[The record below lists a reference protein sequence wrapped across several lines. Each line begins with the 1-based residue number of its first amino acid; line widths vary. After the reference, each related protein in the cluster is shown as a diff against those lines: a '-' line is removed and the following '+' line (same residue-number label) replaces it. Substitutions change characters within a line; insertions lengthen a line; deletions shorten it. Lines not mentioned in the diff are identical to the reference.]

1 MAGKT
6 PGTGVTL
13 TAGASFALP
22 LQEYA
27 IQTMTAS
34 KHSNTDKS
42 GIARNR
48 KNNDTKKNNDTS
60 QIDDSSKTVNVVNPG
75 QHPAFAWDGDTLVLY
90 ILGKPSDKQDAIG
103 KIHGNQLR
111 VSVTA
116 APRAGKATD
125 HMVKF
130 LSKQFGVTPNDIE
143 VVSGRMN
150 VNKKLR
156 IKAPTQLPS
165 VIAPRTAS

>member
-1 MAGKT
+1 
-6 PGTGVTL
+6 
-13 TAGASFALP
+13 
-22 LQEYA
+22 
-27 IQTMTAS
+27 MTTS
-34 KHSNTDKS
+34 KHNTTDRS
-42 GIARNR
+42 GIARNK
-48 KNNDTKKNNDTS
+48 KNSDTKVTKDTNGSNDDTS
-60 QIDDSSKTVNVVNPG
+60 QSASAVNPG

-116 APRAGKATD
+116 APRSGKATD

-130 LSKQFGVTPNDIE
+130 LAKQFGVTPNDIE

-165 VIAPRTAS
+165 VIAPRSAS

>member
-1 MAGKT
+1 
-6 PGTGVTL
+6 
-13 TAGASFALP
+13 
-22 LQEYA
+22 
-27 IQTMTAS
+27 MTTS
-34 KHSNTDKS
+34 KHNTTDKS

-48 KNNDTKKNNDTS
+48 KNSDTKNANGSNDGTSKIDETS
-60 QIDDSSKTVNVVNPG
+60 QSTSAVNPG

-116 APRAGKATD
+116 APRSGKATD

-130 LSKQFGVTPNDIE
+130 LAKQFGVMPNDIE

-165 VIAPRTAS
+165 VIAPRTAP

>member
-1 MAGKT
+1 MATKNSNKQDRTEQLSAEAKT
-6 PGTGVTL
+6 D
-13 TAGASFALP
+13 
-22 LQEYA
+22 
-27 IQTMTAS
+27 
-34 KHSNTDKS
+34 H
-42 GIARNR
+42 
-48 KNNDTKKNNDTS
+48 
-60 QIDDSSKTVNVVNPG
+60 PG

-130 LSKQFGVTPNDIE
+130 LAKQFGVTPNDIE

-156 IKAPTQLPS
+156 IKAPRQLPS
-165 VIAPRTAS
+165 VIEPRAIP

>member
-1 MAGKT
+1 MATKKQGNKH
-6 PGTGVTL
+6 GT
-13 TAGASFALP
+13 
-22 LQEYA
+22 QHD
-27 IQTMTAS
+27 S
-34 KHSNTDKS
+34 KHDSTEKS
-42 GIARNR
+42 SAAI
-48 KNNDTKKNNDTS
+48 KS
-60 QIDDSSKTVNVVNPG
+60 ENPG

-125 HMVKF
+125 HMVRF
-130 LSKQFGVTPNDIE
+130 LAKQFGVTPNDIE

-156 IKAPTQLPS
+156 IKAPGQLPE
-165 VIAPRTAS
+165 VITARETP

>member
-1 MAGKT
+1 LHKT
-6 PGTGVTL
+6 RPLRVTL
-13 TAGASFALP
+13 TNGEPFTHH
-22 LQEYA
+22 LQGNA
-27 IQTMTAS
+27 IQIMTVS
-34 KHSNTDKS
+34 KHNTTDH
-42 GIARNR
+42 
-48 KNNDTKKNNDTS
+48 
-60 QIDDSSKTVNVVNPG
+60 PG

-90 ILGKPSDKQDAIG
+90 ILGKPGDKQDAIG

-116 APRAGKATD
+116 APRSGKATD
-125 HMVKF
+125 HMVRF
-130 LSKQFGVTPNDIE
+130 LAKQFGVTPNDIE

-165 VIAPRTAS
+165 VITARETP

>member
-1 MAGKT
+1 MAGANGKT
-6 PGTGVTL
+6 RSGRVTL
-13 TAGASFALP
+13 AHDEPFTHH
-22 LQEYA
+22 LQGNA
-27 IQTMTAS
+27 IQMTTS
-34 KHSNTDKS
+34 KHNSTD
-42 GIARNR
+42 
-48 KNNDTKKNNDTS
+48 
-60 QIDDSSKTVNVVNPG
+60 NPG
-75 QHPAFAWDGDTLVLY
+75 QHPPFAWDGDTLVLY

-116 APRAGKATD
+116 APRSGKATD
-125 HMVKF
+125 HMVRF
-130 LSKQFGVTPNDIE
+130 LAKQFGVTTADIE

-165 VIAPRTAS
+165 VITAREAP

>member
-1 MAGKT
+1 MLSTETSGDRQDQPANQTAQNGKT
-6 PGTGVTL
+6 RSGSVTL
-13 TAGASFALP
+13 AHGRPFTHHVQGNT
-22 LQEYA
+22 
-27 IQTMTAS
+27 IHTMTAS
-34 KHSNTDKS
+34 KHNSTDH
-42 GIARNR
+42 
-48 KNNDTKKNNDTS
+48 
-60 QIDDSSKTVNVVNPG
+60 PG

-116 APRAGKATD
+116 APRSGKATD
-125 HMVKF
+125 HMVRF
-130 LSKQFGVTPNDIE
+130 LAKQFGVTPSDIE

-156 IKAPTQLPS
+156 IKAPRQLPG
-165 VIAPRTAS
+165 VITPRETP